1 MRIANRTWLLGVAA
15 AAVLAFAVPVVAE
28 TTVLEMAQKQNDTL
42 QATVAST
49 QPQVPEITPPSMPA
63 VNTPAVAVPLAVAT
77 PTAPTTEAVPAP
89 IAPAAPIAAAVPAAA
104 TSTPTQGTSSPVAVA
119 VAPTAGEA
127 KPAEAAADAK
137 PVTLTEKTVVPEDK
151 VKLDDENRTGSGDKV
166 PPQVTAVVEKLR
178 GAKVDLSLEDMNQAR
193 AALARLDLLL
203 ELEQKMHDLQ
213 QARTKNDAGSM
224 SADISGML
232 PTQVAAMGR
241 RGNMPVL
248 PVTPVAAADLAP
260 VMKPVMKPTALPPQ
274 YEIQRINGINGEYSA
289 VVRSRLDSKTSTVRV
304 GDTLSD
310 GTEVLAITP
319 SSIKLRDPGE
329 GKVSTVKIENVSNVS
344 GRRTY

>member
-1 MRIANRTWLLGVAA
+1 M
-15 AAVLAFAVPVVAE
+15 
-28 TTVLEMAQKQNDTL
+28 
-42 QATVAST
+42 
-49 QPQVPEITPPSMPA
+49 
-63 VNTPAVAVPLAVAT
+63 
-77 PTAPTTEAVPAP
+77 
-89 IAPAAPIAAAVPAAA
+89 
-104 TSTPTQGTSSPVAVA
+104 
-119 VAPTAGEA
+119 
-127 KPAEAAADAK
+127 
-137 PVTLTEKTVVPEDK
+137 PEDK
-151 VKLDDENRTGSGDKV
+151 VNLDDAGRTGSGDKV

-213 QARTKNDAGSM
+213 QARTKNEAGSM

-241 RGNMPVL
+241 RGNIPVL

-260 VMKPVMKPTALPPQ
+260 VMKPVMKPAALPPQ
-274 YEIQRINGINGEYSA
+274 YEIQRINGVNGEYSA
-289 VVRSRLDSKTSTVRV
+289 VVRSRLDSKVSTVRV
-304 GDTLSD
+304 GDTLAD